1 MGVLLLILRAIPA
14 LRGLADSIEKALRN
28 TAAQRRRED
37 KLDHIDSAIADAL
50 AHPSERV
57 RDDEAGHIE
66 DTDRGTR

>member
-14 LRGLADSIEKALRN
+14 LRGLADSIEKALRS
-28 TAAQRRRED
+28 TAAQQRRED

-57 RDDEAGHIE
+57 RGDEAGHIE